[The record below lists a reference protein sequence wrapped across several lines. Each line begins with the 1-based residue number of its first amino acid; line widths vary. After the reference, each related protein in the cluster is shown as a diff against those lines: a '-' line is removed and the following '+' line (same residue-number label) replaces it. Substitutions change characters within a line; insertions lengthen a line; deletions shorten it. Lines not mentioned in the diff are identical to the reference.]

1 LTQPTTPLSALREPG
16 DVFLAVSLSG
26 FRLEEFTMADQRA
39 GHTSKAKTVT
49 DADFDVEVLKS
60 DKPVIVDFW
69 APWCAPCRQVS
80 PILDEIAAAHAD
92 KIEVVKLNTDENPS
106 VTARYGV
113 TALPTIAV
121 YSGGELVKTVVGA
134 RPKPILL
141 REFSDW
147 LG

>member
-1 LTQPTTPLSALREPG
+1 
-16 DVFLAVSLSG
+16 
-26 FRLEEFTMADQRA
+26 MAQ
-39 GHTSKAKTVT
+39 AKIVT
-49 DADFDVEVLKS
+49 DADFEVEVLKS

-80 PILDEIAAAHAD
+80 PILDEIAGAHAD
-92 KIEVVKLNTDENPS
+92 KIEVVKINTDENPA

-121 YSGGELVKTVVGA
+121 YDGGELVKTVIGA

-141 REFSDW
+141 REFSAW

>member
-1 LTQPTTPLSALREPG
+1 
-16 DVFLAVSLSG
+16 
-26 FRLEEFTMADQRA
+26 MAQ
-39 GHTSKAKTVT
+39 AKSVT
-49 DADFDVEVLKS
+49 DASFDADVLKS

-80 PILDEIAAAHAD
+80 PILDEIAAEHAD
-92 KIEVVKLNTDENPS
+92 KITIVKVNSDENPA

-113 TALPTIAV
+113 TALPTLAV

-134 RPKPILL
+134 RPKPMLL
-141 REFSDW
+141 REFSAW